1 MAVYEVTNTKTFV
14 GAAADTKPTGVPVGS
29 IFYEYDT
36 HKRFRCYDG
45 TNWIV
50 EELYPIT

>member
-1 MAVYEVTNTKTFV
+1 MAVYLIQNAESYV
-14 GAAADTKPTGVPVGS
+14 GASTDTKPSSVPVGS

-36 HKRFRCYDG
+36 HKRFRTYDG